1 MRLASPSTADAS
13 GPETKSPMPVFAAC
27 VYAMTEVRPRSGSP
41 ATIEQALRG
50 VQFLL
55 AFEDLRGIDLQN
67 RFANARFLDL
77 HELDDLAALAYLPL
91 RSGGTDRKEEA
102 PLARATPATVAV
114 STAAIRLQYCRAYLS
129 WLGQA
134 AASQTCAT
142 LEQRANYMVML
153 REFLARLT
161 ARAPSARS
169 SRHRVGLDAQA
180 RALLLHA
187 IDPASAEN
195 PWSTAFLRDRNRL
208 LALWGLGTGLRRGE
222 LLGLRIRSIDFR
234 RNLAD
239 VVRRPDDKTDPRM
252 AQPNTKT
259 RERSIGISE
268 ELAYLTHQHIVQHRA
283 RIAGALR
290 HDFLFVTATGDP
302 LSLSAV
308 TKIFQGLRRH
318 HPQLGDAFSSHVLR
332 HTWNEDFSE
341 IADRAGMT
349 PGDERRARNHAMGW
363 SESSRSAETYL
374 HRRTRRLAVQASVEI
389 QRKVLGEEV
398 SRDA

>member
-1 MRLASPSTADAS
+1 MPALVS
-13 GPETKSPMPVFAAC
+13 GNTGMPVFAAC

-55 AFEDLRGIDLQN
+55 AFADLRGIDLQE

-77 HELDDLAALAYLPL
+77 HELDDLATLAHLPL
-91 RSGGTDRKEEA
+91 HSRDNGRQEDASA
-102 PLARATPATVAV
+102 ARTMPPSVAV
-114 STAAIRLQYCRAYLS
+114 STAAIRLHYSRAYLS
-129 WLGQA
+129 WLGQT
-134 AASQTCAT
+134 AASRTCAT
-142 LEQRANYMVML
+142 LEQRATYMAIL
-153 REFLARLT
+153 REFLARLI

-169 SRHRVGLDAQA
+169 STHRAGLDAQA
-180 RALLLHA
+180 RAVLLQA

-195 PWSTAFLRDRNRL
+195 PWSTGFLRDRNRL

-222 LLGLRIRSIDFR
+222 LLGLRIRGIDFR
-234 RNLAD
+234 RNMAD
-239 VVRRPDDKTDPRM
+239 VVRRPDDKTDPRIN
-252 AQPNTKT
+252 QPNTKT

-283 RIAGALR
+283 RIAGARR
-290 HDFLFVTATGDP
+290 HDFLFVTAAGDP

-341 IADRAGMT
+341 IADRAGMK

-374 HRRTRRLAVQASVEI
+374 YRRTRRLAAQASVEI

>member
-1 MRLASPSTADAS
+1 MPALVSANT
-13 GPETKSPMPVFAAC
+13 GMPVFAAC

-55 AFEDLRGIDLQN
+55 AYADLRGIDLQE

-77 HELDDLAALAYLPL
+77 HELDDLAALAHLQL
-91 RSGGTDRKEEA
+91 HSRDNGCQEDASA
-102 PLARATPATVAV
+102 ARTSPPAVAV
-114 STAAIRLQYCRAYLS
+114 STAAIRLHYSRAYLS

-134 AASQTCAT
+134 AASRTCVT
-142 LEQRANYMVML
+142 LEQRTSYMTML

-161 ARAPSARS
+161 ARSPSARS
-169 SRHRVGLDAQA
+169 SAHRVGLDAQA
-180 RALLLHA
+180 RAVLLQA

-222 LLGLRIRSIDFR
+222 LLGLRIRGIDFR
-234 RNLAD
+234 RNMAD
-239 VVRRPDDKTDPRM
+239 VVRRPDDKADPRIH
-252 AQPNTKT
+252 QPNTKT
-259 RERSIGISE
+259 RERSIGIGE
-268 ELAYLTHQHIVQHRA
+268 DLAYLTHQHIVQHRA
-283 RIAGALR
+283 RIAGTRR

-318 HPQLGDAFSSHVLR
+318 HPQLGDGFSSHVLR

-374 HRRTRRLAVQASVEI
+374 HRRTRRLAAQTSMEI
-389 QRKVLGEEV
+389 QRKVMGEEV